1 MLLSLTE
8 ILFRVFNGFTGVPVF
23 WLRSFLSI
31 GTLFALWMA
40 LSHTKYYKS
49 FRYVLIFWT
58 ILLGAYA
65 WFQSAIKHYYGNYFS
80 LSFLKN
86 GGQGVGSYAL
96 GFFLDTP
103 ITYHLLLIITVLTA
117 VCLWK
122 PSKEQETHPKYGK
135 LWSILAACM
144 MILNIV
150 LIRHADPSNV
160 FTSSISLLKNPK
172 YVGNALNQLGLHNF
186 VLTDVVRF
194 FVPSQTEDPITL
206 IPENPSGEPEE
217 QEPDDPF
224 ERIIDDTLWKEA
236 RDKESNQTIQSIDTY
251 FMSQSITPKNAM
263 TGYLENRNLIL
274 IMVEAFD
281 WIAIDPVLTPTL
293 YKLKEEGISFEN
305 HYSPQYNC
313 ATAESELMAL
323 TSVYPVYDVCTM
335 GNLYESASPQTLFN
349 LFKDKGY
356 TTSSYHNWNDQFYPR
371 SIIHPFLGSDRYL
384 DVEDLI
390 PVKTS
395 GWQSDKI
402 MMKHIVEDLNTN
414 ASDKHMSMIITS
426 GTHLPYDTSTYL
438 SDLHV
443 NKVKSVYPNAPRH
456 IQAYLSKAIELDLG
470 MQLLLEEL
478 ESVEDTTIV
487 LFSDHR
493 PLNMPA
499 AYLNEYSNFDRNAGQ
514 NLDRTP
520 MIIYDTTLNK
530 DSINTVSSTID
541 ISPTLANLFN
551 LDYDP
556 RLYMGTD
563 LFSEDKTL
571 VQFQNGSWISDLGN
585 FYASQNRFE
594 AFDNETVSDE
604 YVKSTHQLTQQK
616 VNVAEMV
623 YKNNYFKKRMF
634 YKGN

>member
-1 MLLSLTE
+1 
-8 ILFRVFNGFTGVPVF
+8 
-23 WLRSFLSI
+23 
-31 GTLFALWMA
+31 
-40 LSHTKYYKS
+40 
-49 FRYVLIFWT
+49 
-58 ILLGAYA
+58 
-65 WFQSAIKHYYGNYFS
+65 
-80 LSFLKN
+80 
-86 GGQGVGSYAL
+86 
-96 GFFLDTP
+96 
-103 ITYHLLLIITVLTA
+103 
-117 VCLWK
+117 
-122 PSKEQETHPKYGK
+122 
-135 LWSILAACM
+135 
-144 MILNIV
+144 
-150 LIRHADPSNV
+150 
-160 FTSSISLLKNPK
+160 
-172 YVGNALNQLGLHNF
+172 
-186 VLTDVVRF
+186 
-194 FVPSQTEDPITL
+194 
-206 IPENPSGEPEE
+206 
-217 QEPDDPF
+217 
-224 ERIIDDTLWKEA
+224 
-236 RDKESNQTIQSIDTY
+236 
-251 FMSQSITPKNAM
+251 
-263 TGYLENRNLIL
+263 
-274 IMVEAFD
+274 
-281 WIAIDPVLTPTL
+281 
-293 YKLKEEGISFEN
+293 
-305 HYSPQYNC
+305 
-313 ATAESELMAL
+313 
-323 TSVYPVYDVCTM
+323 
-335 GNLYESASPQTLFN
+335 
-349 LFKDKGY
+349 
-356 TTSSYHNWNDQFYPR
+356 
-371 SIIHPFLGSDRYL
+371 
-384 DVEDLI
+384 
-390 PVKTS
+390 
-395 GWQSDKI
+395 
-402 MMKHIVEDLNTN
+402 
-414 ASDKHMSMIITS
+414 MSMIITS

-443 NKVKSVYPNAPRH
+443 NKVKSVYPNASRH
-456 IQAYLSKAIELDLG
+456 IQVYLSKAIELDLG

-478 ESVEDTTIV
+478 ESIEGSTIV